1 MVARLGVNDN
11 QFYSSP
17 KCSVLEDAG
26 NDLYSNFIVKEEYD
40 PNDYPRKDCL
50 LYLDSTQ
57 FTQSQVPMTILLI
70 TEVTLGLSSE
80 CNQGP
85 VSSKAAF
92 TIQFC
97 EAGDTDPACPVI
109 SRTESSN
116 VKNSSEKP
124 SVKPSEKPSVK
135 PSEKPPSSNYW
146 IDYVAPIVPAVM
158 ISLVLIL
165 IIIFFMKKLLGCCW
179 WNGVRL
185 RVR

>member
-97 EAGDTDPACPVI
+97 EAGDTDPACPAI
-109 SRTESSN
+109 SRTESST
-116 VKNSSEKP
+116 VE
-124 SVKPSEKPSVK
+124 
-135 PSEKPPSSNYW
+135 PPSSNPW
-146 IDYVAPIVPAVM
+146 TDYAALIVPAVL
-158 ISLVLIL
+158 ISLFLIL
-165 IIIFFMKKLLGCCW
+165 IVIFFMKKLLGCCW

-185 RVR
+185 RLRVR